1 MAQKLEQI
9 LERVWG
15 YSEFRPLQREIIQR
29 VISGKDCVGLLP
41 TGGGKSITYQ
51 VPALAQDGLVIVVT
65 PLIALMR
72 DQVENLRRKH
82 INAISIN
89 SSMTFQQIDAAL
101 DNCVYGDVKLLYI
114 APERIDTPAFKNR
127 LKRMNVSLV
136 AVDEAHCISQWGH
149 DFRPSYLKIWTL
161 REILPDVPFLALT
174 ATATELVLK
183 DIYYYLKLKD
193 AKLFRSSFER
203 KNLRFVVR
211 HTTNKYDQLLRIIE
225 NVKGCGIVYCATRK
239 ATQEVS
245 DFLMSKGVSAD
256 FYHAGLMP
264 IMRNSKQED
273 WMLGRIRIIVATN
286 AFGMGIDKSD
296 VRFVVHFQMPQ
307 SVEAYYQEAGR
318 AGRDGKDSW
327 AVMLYEPSDSNSM
340 VRRIES
346 EYPPL
351 DDIKKVYEKLHN
363 FYTLA
368 IGEGKGQVFD
378 FSLMD
383 FAGYAKMYSLSIY
396 SALKILELN
405 GYLAITEELDNPTR
419 IKFRVE
425 RDELYKFRVENQDVD
440 NFLKILLR
448 TYTGLFTDFVAIDE
462 RYLAKVSG
470 FMEHAVV
477 KMLLSLSRSR
487 IINYIPRRRTPLI
500 ALLEERLPIQDVRI
514 APETYANRRSLSELR
529 SMSMIDYAEQG
540 KKCRAT
546 ILREY
551 FGEEVKESCG
561 RCDLCLEAK
570 QKGEGLATEQRRI
583 EELEDMVRKILISS
597 SEELTLHQVVERMR
611 CSGDR
616 ALFAVRSLIARS
628 EVKQVAN
635 GYLVLLNKQ

>member
-1 MAQKLEQI
+1 MAQKLETI

-15 YSEFRPLQREIIQR
+15 YKEFRPLQREIIQR
-29 VISGKDCVGLLP
+29 VISGRDCVGLLP

-51 VPALAQDGLVIVVT
+51 VPALAQDGLAIVVT

-82 INAISIN
+82 INAIYIN
-89 SSMTFQQIDAAL
+89 SSMTFQQIDSAL

-114 APERIDTPAFKNR
+114 APERIDTLAFKMR
-127 LKRMNVSLV
+127 LRRMNVSLV

-193 AKLFRSSFER
+193 AELYRSSFER
-203 KNLRFVVR
+203 KNLRFVIR
-211 HTTNKYDQLLRIIE
+211 HTTNKYDQLLRIVQSVE
-225 NVKGCGIVYCATRK
+225 GCGIVYCSTRK

-245 DFLMSKGVSAD
+245 DFLLSKGERAD

-264 IMRNSKQED
+264 IMRSSKQED
-273 WMLGRIRIIVATN
+273 WMVGRIRIIVATN
-286 AFGMGIDKSD
+286 AFGMGIDKPD
-296 VRFVVHFQMPQ
+296 VRFVVHYQMPQ

-318 AGRDGKDSW
+318 AGRDGRDSW
-327 AVMLYEPSDSNSM
+327 AVMLYEPNDSQLMS
-340 VRRIES
+340 RRIES

-351 DDIKKVYEKLHN
+351 DEIKGVYEKLHN
-363 FYTLA
+363 FYALGV
-368 IGEGKGQVFD
+368 GEGKGQVFD

-383 FAGYAKMYSLSIY
+383 FAVYAKMFSLTIY

-405 GYLAITEELDNPTR
+405 GYLAVTEELDNPTR

-425 RDELYKFRVENQDVD
+425 RDELYKYRVENQDVD

-448 TYTGLFTDFVAIDE
+448 SYTGLFSDFVAIDE
-462 RYLAKVSG
+462 AYLAKVSG
-470 FMEHAVV
+470 FMEQAVV

-487 IINYIPRRRTPLI
+487 IINYIPRRRSPLL
-500 ALLEERLPIQDVRI
+500 AMLEERLPIADVRI

-529 SMSMIDYAEQG
+529 AMSMIDYAEQDRR
-540 KKCRAT
+540 CRAT

-551 FGEEVKESCG
+551 FGEEVLEDCG
-561 RCDLCLEAK
+561 RCDLCLEAR
-570 QKGEGLATEQRRI
+570 QRGEGLAVERRRI
-583 EELEDMVRKILISS
+583 GELEGMVMGILESS
-597 SEELTLHQVVERMR
+597 SEEITIHQVVEQMR
-611 CSGDR
+611 CSSDR
-616 ALFAVRSLIARS
+616 ALIAVRGLIACGR
-628 EVKQVAN
+628 VKQVAS
-635 GYLVLLNKQ
+635 GVLRIVN